1 MNTEEPGMT
10 THDLFSA
17 QGNHMQLY
25 TSLPTR
31 VFVTCAELGMAM
43 ALRLNGE
50 VEIKPDSLVCGPKL
64 HHNYITQHACCSTFK
79 ATPPHTLT
87 RTHALTHARTF
98 THNCMSHAIQTRQC
112 TYNVIFRRVC
122 ATIVSVEKQ

>member
-79 ATPPHTLT
+79 ATPPPTHSHA
-87 RTHALTHARTF
+87 RMHSHTHAH
-98 THNCMSHAIQTRQC
+98 SHTTACHTQYRHD
-112 TYNVIFRRVC
+112 NVRI
-122 ATIVSVEKQ
+122 T